1 MFLKHA
7 DVQVV
12 VRFFKAVPSDNVKG
26 RRSAGT
32 WCLRPLSFPL
42 PVPSCLLVSR
52 QGTPGET
59 QSAVKPRL
67 RHRNLCVN
75 SAHTKLCWSITGSVH
90 GTQHGA
96 HQDSDT
102 VCDVWSGAVIPP
114 MLNLQD
120 DNVRSGA

>member
-1 MFLKHA
+1 MTATQLRSTGLSAHVKVSIYMKTAGHWWFA
-7 DVQVV
+7 
-12 VRFFKAVPSDNVKG
+12 KAVM
-26 RRSAGT
+26 SALYPT
-32 WCLRPLSFPL
+32 S
-42 PVPSCLLVSR
+42 VTVS
-52 QGTPGET
+52 
-59 QSAVKPRL
+59 
-67 RHRNLCVN
+67 HRER
-75 SAHTKLCWSITGSVH
+75 KRSITGSVH